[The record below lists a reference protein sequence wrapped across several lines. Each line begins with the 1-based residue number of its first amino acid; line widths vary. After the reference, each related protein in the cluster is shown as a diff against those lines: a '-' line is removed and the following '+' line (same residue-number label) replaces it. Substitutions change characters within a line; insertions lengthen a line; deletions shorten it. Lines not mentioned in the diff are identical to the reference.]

1 MFRRTFTSEHEFLDM
16 GISSWRVSDLNESW
30 HIAGSIDR
38 NADGS
43 GPHEIEA
50 RQL

>member
-1 MFRRTFTSEHEFLDM
+1 M
-16 GISSWRVSDLNESW
+16 GISSWRVSNLNESW

-38 NADGS
+38 NAEGS

-50 RQL
+50 RQLEIAAVLDVVA